1 MSAKD
6 RTRKSHLKI
15 TLTIVIVVCIAWVSG
30 WVVLYKSNNAV
41 YALQPDHIAR
51 ESELFRTVKHANEQS
66 RRAPIQVNL
75 QEIYGQDLQRFAI
88 QCPYG
93 EPEVTARYLGVS
105 EEELPGLRSFWQLN
119 SETVAAL
126 ILDFG
131 DGNYETSEW
140 DFRSIVWCPPSD
152 LEWYTD
158 FDVTFFERRGD
169 PSYVPS
175 FKAHVHAAHRD
186 S

>member
-1 MSAKD
+1 MRLKHYFLAMSAVLAICLICIVALVTWHSSIYGLRPAHNARD
-6 RTRKSHLKI
+6 SALFQEVERTH
-15 TLTIVIVVCIAWVSG
+15 T
-30 WVVLYKSNNAV
+30 
-41 YALQPDHIAR
+41 
-51 ESELFRTVKHANEQS
+51 ESADEPMS
-66 RRAPIQVNL
+66 VNL
-75 QEIYGQDLQRFAI
+75 KRIYGQDLQRFAI

-105 EEELPGLRSFWQLN
+105 QEELPGLRSFWQLN

-126 ILDFG
+126 ILDYG

-175 FKAHVHAAHRD
+175 FQAHVHAAHRD
-186 S
+186 T